1 MKYVKTTY
9 TERPEAILGNLFL
22 HGGQLPHAENDKEQL
37 LHVKQRSLKQH
48 HKDKGEGER
57 DGSVSEDV
65 VEGECVGD
73 SDSVAGEAVDPVD
86 EGDVDEVGG
95 VGEAAQRHPAGPGQ
109 QPIHRTAHT
118 LPQRTTLSSNNT

>member
-1 MKYVKTTY
+1 MPRRTKNNFSTWSSGASNST
-9 TERPEAILGNLFL
+9 L
-22 HGGQLPHAENDKEQL
+22 H
-37 LHVKQRSLKQH
+37 
-48 HKDKGEGER
+48 KGEGER

-95 VGEAAQRHPAGPGQ
+95 VGEAAQRHPAGPVQ